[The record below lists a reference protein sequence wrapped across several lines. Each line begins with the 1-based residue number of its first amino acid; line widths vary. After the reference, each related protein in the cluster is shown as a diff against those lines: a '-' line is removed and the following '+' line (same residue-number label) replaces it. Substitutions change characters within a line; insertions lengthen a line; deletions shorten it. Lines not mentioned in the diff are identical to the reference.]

1 MFSYTSLYKQ
11 LGNLFYAVASADD
24 KISTAEKNV
33 IVELVKYFWKHLEDS
48 TDSFGTDAP
57 NVILFQFDI
66 NEENHTLPEAAFRQF
81 EQYFAAYASSI
92 NHYLRE
98 KIMNSARRIA
108 SSNRFTNHDEMKML
122 IRLKALLDIPVG
134 AI

>member
-11 LGNLFYAVASADD
+11 LGNLFYAVAKADEQ
-24 KISTAEKNV
+24 ISSAEKNAM
-33 IVELVKYFWKHLEDS
+33 VELVRYLWKHLEDS
-48 TDSFGTDAP
+48 TDSYGTDAA
-57 NVILFQFDI
+57 NIILFQFDV
-66 NEENHTLPEAAFRQF
+66 NEENSTAPEKAFRQF
-81 EQYFAAYASSI
+81 ERFFAANAGSI

-108 SSNRFTNHDEMKML
+108 SSTRFTNHDEMEML
-122 IRLKALLDIPVG
+122 LRLKSLLGIPIG